1 MSPIEPE
8 KTQAD
13 LELEQRNL
21 LGQIFRTRMPQTH
34 APESR
39 EGEARPKQ
47 GEPVPDPPAP
57 MAGPAPSIPAI
68 SIPETTSTPAPL
80 TPAPATTSAPLAPA
94 RTRHTPRAPSERPGV
109 GILSLCALAV
119 VAVAIVGAV
128 FGIGLMLLTQ
138 HPISEADRN
147 IASPPA
153 ARGLPVTPRPPA
165 PPVLKVAAAGASPP
179 TTTQGSAATSGAA
192 QRAPS
197 NAPTVI
203 AGAPVPASVASPN
216 RLEAHSPT
224 SAAAH
229 DAPLPKTMMEAPPA
243 KSLVDTPP
251 APARTVTQPLSSE
264 GVLALLARGDTL
276 FHRGNFPAA
285 RLLYQQAFDS
295 GSGRGAL
302 GLGATYD
309 PSFLN
314 RDDRH
319 GLLGDLAIARF
330 WYRSALALGEAEGK
344 GRLTAL
350 DAAQPR

>member
-1 MSPIEPE
+1 M
-8 KTQAD
+8 
-13 LELEQRNL
+13 
-21 LGQIFRTRMPQTH
+21 
-34 APESR
+34 
-39 EGEARPKQ
+39 
-47 GEPVPDPPAP
+47 
-57 MAGPAPSIPAI
+57 
-68 SIPETTSTPAPL
+68 
-80 TPAPATTSAPLAPA
+80 
-94 RTRHTPRAPSERPGV
+94 
-109 GILSLCALAV
+109 LSLCALAV

-229 DAPLPKTMMEAPPA
+229 DAPLPKTMTEA
-243 KSLVDTPP
+243 PP

-350 DAAQPR
+350 DAPQPR